1 MNKNKIFSAIM
12 RGFEVSGI
20 NALSSAAGSSSVNGA
35 LQEDHR
41 HPPLIWTPHTES
53 FLKKPGTRLKSVP
66 GFLFPGKR
74 LQLPIVNERQLN
86 LNQPVKDMGPNEL
99 KAYAELGQKQHDEA
113 NRELERRWRSYDD
126 MLPKDEFVS
135 IIDKNER

>member
-35 LQEDHR
+35 LQEIIE

-53 FLKKPGTRLKSVP
+53 FLKKPGTRLKKRSR
-66 GFLFPGKR
+66 LFCSPASGYNC
-74 LQLPIVNERQLN
+74 LL
-86 LNQPVKDMGPNEL
+86 
-99 KAYAELGQKQHDEA
+99 
-113 NRELERRWRSYDD
+113 
-126 MLPKDEFVS
+126 
-135 IIDKNER
+135 

>member
-35 LQEDHR
+35 LQEIR

-53 FLKKPGTRLKSVP
+53 FLKKPGTRLKAFQAFAP
-66 GFLFPGKR
+66 
-74 LQLPIVNERQLN
+74 RQAATI
-86 LNQPVKDMGPNEL
+86 
-99 KAYAELGQKQHDEA
+99 AYC
-113 NRELERRWRSYDD
+113 LERETIQ
-126 MLPKDEFVS
+126 PKPTG
-135 IIDKNER
+135 

>member
-1 MNKNKIFSAIM
+1 M
-12 RGFEVSGI
+12 
-20 NALSSAAGSSSVNGA
+20 
-35 LQEDHR
+35 
-41 HPPLIWTPHTES
+41 
-53 FLKKPGTRLKSVP
+53 
-66 GFLFPGKR
+66 FPGKR

-86 LNQPVKDMGPNEL
+86 LNQPAKDMGPSEL